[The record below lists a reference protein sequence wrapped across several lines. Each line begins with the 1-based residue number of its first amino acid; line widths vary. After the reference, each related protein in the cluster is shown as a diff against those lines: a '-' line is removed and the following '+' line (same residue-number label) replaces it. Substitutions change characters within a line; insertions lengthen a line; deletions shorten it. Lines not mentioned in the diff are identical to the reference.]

1 MKIYMLISMLSI
13 MVAWNLQ
20 ESTLK
25 DVKESRFEV
34 AVLPVGSTEPH
45 GLHLPYGMDFYQ
57 AKAVSEMACEKAAE
71 VGAKVVML
79 PAIPYGSNRNSLG
92 FPMTI
97 SLDQSTLNMVVR
109 DIVESLEHHGVK
121 KLVILNGHGGNDFT
135 PLMRDLYG
143 RTRVFIVT
151 VDWWRTVDDV
161 RSMIIDE
168 PGEHAD
174 EFETS
179 IGLALFPHLVRMEE
193 AEEGAVNTPKV
204 KSLSYA
210 WARFTRPWHVLTR
223 NSGFGNPLKSSREK
237 GEKILEAAVERIA
250 RLLKELSD
258 AEMAEGFPY

>member
-1 MKIYMLISMLSI
+1 MLVSKLSL

-57 AKAVSEMACEKAAE
+57 AKAVAKMACEKALE
-71 VGAKVVML
+71 TGAKVVML
-79 PAIPYGSNRNSLG
+79 PGIPYGSNRNSLG

-97 SLDQSTLNMVVR
+97 NLDQSTLNMVVR
-109 DIVESLEHHGVK
+109 DIVESLEHHGVM

-143 RTRVFIVT
+143 RARGFIVT

-161 RSMIIDE
+161 RSRIIEE
-168 PGEHAD
+168 PGEHGD
-174 EFETS
+174 EFEMS
-179 IGLALFPHLVRMEE
+179 VGLALFPRLVHMWE
-193 AEEGAVNTPKV
+193 ADEGAVNTPRV
-204 KSLSYA
+204 EPLAYS

-250 RLLKELSD
+250 ILLKELSD

>member
-1 MKIYMLISMLSI
+1 

-25 DVKESRFEV
+25 DVNESRFEV

-57 AKAVSEMACEKAAE
+57 AKAVAEMACRKAVE
-71 VGAKVVML
+71 MGARVVML

-92 FPMTI
+92 FRMTI
-97 SLDQSTLNMVVR
+97 NLDQSTLNMVVR
-109 DIVESLEHHGVK
+109 DIVDSLEHHGVR

-135 PLMRDLYG
+135 PLMRDLHG
-143 RTRVFIVT
+143 RTGVFIVT

-161 RSMIIDE
+161 RSTIIEE
-168 PGEHAD
+168 PGEHGD

-179 IGLALFPHLVRMEE
+179 VGLALFPHLVRMGE
-193 AEEGAVNTPKV
+193 ADEGAVNTPKV
-204 KSLSYA
+204 ESLKHP

-223 NSGFGNPLKSSREK
+223 NSGFGNPLKASREK

-250 RLLKELSD
+250 SLLKELSD